1 MATGGGEHLHI
12 IDQLQS
18 TVQTIIH
25 RIGGD
30 NSYAQRL
37 MNKIR
42 ALQEKVESL
51 SGQERVEFLH
61 IAKDT
66 LRNTIEHAEQKL
78 MQYTNFQQVYN
89 YSIVAALLFTVLLVI
104 ALFGYKLYKSLMEKE
119 LKKKEK
125 LKTKQAKKS
134 KKTN

>member
-12 IDQLQS
+12 IDQLRS
-18 TVQTIIH
+18 TVQSIIH

-37 MNKIR
+37 LDKIH
-42 ALQEKVESL
+42 ALQKKVESL

-61 IAKDT
+61 NAKDT

-89 YSIVAALLFTVLLVI
+89 YSIVAALLFTVLLV
-104 ALFGYKLYKSLMEKE
+104 FGVLRVLY
-119 LKKKEK
+119 
-125 LKTKQAKKS
+125 
-134 KKTN
+134 

>member
-18 TVQTIIH
+18 TVQSII
-25 RIGGD
+25 RQIGGD
-30 NSYAQRL
+30 NSYAKRL
-37 MNKIR
+37 VDKIH

-51 SGQERVEFLH
+51 SGQERIEFLH
-61 IAKDT
+61 NAKDT

-78 MQYTNFQQVYN
+78 MQYTNFQQVYT
-89 YSIVAALLFTVLLVI
+89 YSIVAAVIFTVLLVI

-119 LKKKEK
+119 LKKQEK
-125 LKTKQAKKS
+125 LKTKQAKKL